1 MTTTLYWISGSP
13 FAWRAMLVLEYKGI
27 EYESRR
33 LDPSKEEQKSP
44 EYLAINPRGKVPA
57 LRDKNTTIYES
68 LAIMEYLERIEPK
81 PNLFG
86 SSASEA
92 AAVMQCICELD
103 NYTLSALMGI
113 IRPVLF
119 ADSEP
124 TLPAMQDAIAESHR
138 EFQFME
144 NRLAS
149 SDYLASDRLTAADL
163 AFVPALEYVLRA
175 ADKQQIS
182 EDGFGFSPL
191 DERYPNIAAWQQRI
205 TKIPAFDKAYPPHW
219 RD

>member
-13 FAWRAMLVLEYKGI
+13 FAWRAMLVLEHKGI
-27 EYESRR
+27 KYESQR
-33 LDPSKEEQKSP
+33 LDASKEEQKTA
-44 EYLAINPRGKVPA
+44 EFLAINPRGKVPA
-57 LRDKNTTIYES
+57 LRDKDTTIYES
-68 LAIMEYLERIEPK
+68 LAIMEYLERIKPE

-86 SSASEA
+86 SSASES
-92 AAVMQCICELD
+92 AAVKQCICELD
-103 NYTLSALMGI
+103 NYTLRALMGI
-113 IRPVLF
+113 VQPVLF
-119 ADSEP
+119 TDGTQA
-124 TLPAMQDAIAESHR
+124 LPDMKDAIVESHR

-144 NRLAS
+144 DRLAS
-149 SDYLASDRLTAADL
+149 SDYLASDRLTAADF

-191 DERYPNIAAWQQRI
+191 GERYPNIAAWQGRMS
-205 TKIPAFDKAYPPHW
+205 TIPALAKAYPPHW